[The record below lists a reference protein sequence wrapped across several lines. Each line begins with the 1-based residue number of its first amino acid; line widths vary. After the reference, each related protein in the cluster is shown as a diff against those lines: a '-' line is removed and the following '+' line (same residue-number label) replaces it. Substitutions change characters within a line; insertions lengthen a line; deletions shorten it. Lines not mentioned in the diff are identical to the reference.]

1 MNKFHAMRRYYF
13 PGIVL
18 SVFIFMLFP
27 INPVYSQTRD
37 NVKNIILL
45 IGDGMGT
52 DQVYAAMTV
61 SKDKLNFERAKYIG
75 FSKTYSLSNFT
86 TDSGAGGTAIATG
99 TKTKNHAVGV
109 DSSGNPLKSIL
120 VYAGE
125 HNKSTGIVTTCDLT
139 HATPATFVANQ
150 LSRYSLDEIA
160 LDYLNVDVDVL
171 IGGGR
176 HRFDSLGVTKALKNK
191 GYKVTKKLN
200 SIRIKD
206 TSPVICQVAE
216 EHPLSILEGRDPDYL
231 QNAVEFALNK
241 LNMDPEGFFLMVEG
255 SQIDWGG
262 HDNNL
267 DYVISETLDFDKAIG
282 KAFDFA
288 DQNPGTLVIVTADHE
303 TGGLTLPNGDINKHI
318 VDSQFGT
325 TGHTGVMV
333 PIYAYGKGSEAF
345 SHIMQNTDIFK
356 NMMQAFGF

>member
-1 MNKFHAMRRYYF
+1 MKRNYF
-13 PGIVL
+13 SGIVFAY
-18 SVFIFMLFP
+18 FIFMIFSFK
-27 INPVYSQTRD
+27 PVYSQTGD
-37 NVKNIILL
+37 KVKNIILL

-109 DSSGNPLKSIL
+109 DFMGNPLKSIL
-120 VYAGE
+120 VYAEE
-125 HNKSTGIVTTCDLT
+125 HGKSTGIVTTCDLT
-139 HATPATFVANQ
+139 HATPATFVAHQ
-150 LSRYSLDEIA
+150 LSRYSLNEIA
-160 LDYLNVDVDVL
+160 LDFLNVDVDVL

-176 HRFDSLGVTKALKNK
+176 HRFDSLGVTKALRDK
-191 GYKVTKKLN
+191 GYNVSRDLN

-206 TSPVICQVAE
+206 TSPIICQVAE
-216 EHPLSILEGRDPDYL
+216 EHPLSILEGRDPNFL
-231 QNAVEFALNK
+231 QNAVDVAMNK
-241 LNMDPEGFFLMVEG
+241 LNRDPEGFFLMVEG

-262 HDNNL
+262 HDNDL
-267 DYVISETLDFDKAIG
+267 EYVISETLDFDKAVG

-288 DQNPGTLVIVTADHE
+288 DQNPGTLVIITADHE
-303 TGGLTLPNGDINKHI
+303 TGGLTLLDGDRDKHL
-318 VDSQFGT
+318 VDGQFST
-325 TGHTGVMV
+325 DGHTGVMV
-333 PIYAYGKGSEAF
+333 PIYAYGTGSEAF

-356 NMMQAFGF
+356 NMMSAFGF